1 MNIQELESTAKT
13 MVAAGKGLL
22 AMDESTPT
30 CKSRFEK
37 VGIDCTEENRR
48 AYRDLLVTTK
58 GLPEHIGGAI
68 LFDETIRQKTLA
80 GKPFAEHLSKV
91 GIVPGIKVDK
101 GAKNLAGHAGE
112 KVTEGLDGLRE
123 RLAEYRGLGARFTK
137 WRAVITIGKGIPTQG
152 CIAANA
158 HALARYAALA
168 QEAGLVPIVEPEVLI
183 NGDHTIERCYEV
195 TQHTLRT
202 VFDELAEQRVVLEGM
217 VLKPSMVISGLDC
230 PKRAGVQEVAEQTLR
245 CLLNTVPAAVT
256 GIAFLSGGQGNEE
269 ATAHLNAMHNLGK
282 TLPWALTFSYARA
295 LQQPAIE
302 TWHGKADN
310 VESAQKALYHRAR
323 LNGAAA
329 VGRYQESMEKE
340 AA

>member
-1 MNIQELESTAKT
+1 MNRQQLESTAKT
-13 MVAAGKGLL
+13 MVAPGKGLL
-22 AMDESTPT
+22 AMDESSPT

-58 GLPEHIGGAI
+58 GLSEYIGGAI

-80 GKPFAEHLSKV
+80 GAPFAEHLSKV

-101 GAKNLAGHAGE
+101 GAKDLAGHAGE

-123 RLAEYRGLGARFTK
+123 RLAEYYGLGARFTK

-152 CIAANA
+152 CIDANA

-168 QEAGLVPIVEPEVLI
+168 QEASLVPIVEPEVLI

-195 TQHTLRT
+195 TVHTLRA
-202 VFDELAEQRVVLEGM
+202 VFAELAAQRVLLEGI

-282 TLPWALTFSYARA
+282 TLPWVLTFSYARA

-302 TWHGKADN
+302 TWKGKAGN
-310 VESAQKALYHRAR
+310 VETAQKALYHRAK

-329 VGRYQESMEKE
+329 LGRYKESMEKE